1 MEWLTPHE
9 AFVFETH
16 GLCVVED
23 VVPAEDLAAM
33 NQWRGPRIGHNA
45 CHSPCRASPLRPPA
59 HHQRKDGQRS
69 RARVL
74 PGSRSCDRRGRLAC
88 RLDAH
93 PDRLNVRGPEQV

>member
-74 PGSRSCDRRGRLAC
+74 
-88 RLDAH
+88 
-93 PDRLNVRGPEQV
+93 GPEVVTGEVVWRAGSMRTRTG